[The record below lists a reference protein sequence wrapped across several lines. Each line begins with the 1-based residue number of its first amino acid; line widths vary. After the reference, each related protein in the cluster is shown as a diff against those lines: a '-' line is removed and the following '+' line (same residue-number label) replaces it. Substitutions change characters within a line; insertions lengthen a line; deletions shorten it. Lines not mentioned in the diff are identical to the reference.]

1 MPQVFKIAGYTV
13 YFWVNENDPL
23 EPVHV
28 HIAKGVPSPNATK
41 IWITKNGK
49 CLLCNNNSKIPERQL
64 RVFMQI
70 IEARSKT
77 VLDLWYST
85 FRPPWRKLPDV
96 NFIDFRILQLAEGRG

>member
-49 CLLCNNNSKIPERQL
+49 CLCAITIPKFQISNSRFLCRLLNPAVSQYLTYGIQHSNKL
-64 RVFMQI
+64 AF
-70 IEARSKT
+70 T
-77 VLDLWYST
+77 V
-85 FRPPWRKLPDV
+85 KK
-96 NFIDFRILQLAEGRG
+96 

>member
-41 IWITKNGK
+41 IWITKMANAFCAITIPKFQISSSGFL
-49 CLLCNNNSKIPERQL
+49 CRLLKPAVSQCSTYGIQHSNRL
-64 RVFMQI
+64 AF
-70 IEARSKT
+70 T
-77 VLDLWYST
+77 V
-85 FRPPWRKLPDV
+85 KK
-96 NFIDFRILQLAEGRG
+96 

>member
-49 CLLCNNNSKIPERQL
+49 CLLCNNNSKIPDKHRQKPLGL
-64 RVFMQI
+64 RHVGGT
-70 IEARSKT
+70 A
-77 VLDLWYST
+77 DNA
-85 FRPPWRKLPDV
+85 DH
-96 NFIDFRILQLAEGRG
+96 FINMIQGDQQSL

>member
-41 IWITKNGK
+41 VWITKNGK
-49 CLLCNNNSKIPERQL
+49 CLLCNNNENVTNS
-64 RVFMQI
+64 V
-70 IEARSKT
+70 
-77 VLDLWYST
+77 
-85 FRPPWRKLPDV
+85 
-96 NFIDFRILQLAEGRG
+96 